1 MNKKINKVKSI
12 IAVALLLL
20 LCMCFLCGCT
30 PEEKEA
36 INVKYEIRYSG
47 SYCKA
52 NYSNY
57 YRGESYLDALDE
69 IRLYCE
75 DVNITAFEES
85 IEEDSERELNQI
97 LRSYDEDF
105 FDKKILVFAIYTGCP
120 YQIKGITLKSI
131 KLVEHCIRIELD
143 IDYNAG
149 FIATPMVMPSEQWVI
164 LAEIN
169 RSDLKYRYIESEYT
183 IYNFNIL

>member
-1 MNKKINKVKSI
+1 MNTKINKVKSI
-12 IAVALLLL
+12 VAVALLLL
-20 LCMCFLCGCT
+20 LCICFLCGCI

-57 YRGESYLDALDE
+57 HRGENSIKSLESLK
-69 IRLYCE
+69 LYCE

-105 FDKKILVFAIYTGCP
+105 FDKKALVFAIYTGCP

>member
-12 IAVALLLL
+12 VAAALLLL
-20 LCMCFLCGCT
+20 LCMCFLCACT

-52 NYSNY
+52 NYNNLF
-57 YRGESYLDALDE
+57 RGEQYIRSLDYLKY
-69 IRLYCE
+69 YCQFI
-75 DVNITAFEES
+75 NITAFEES
-85 IEEDSERELNQI
+85 AEEDSRSELNEI

-105 FDKKILVFAIYTGCP
+105 FKEKVLVFAIYTGGY
-120 YQIKGITLKSI
+120 YQTKNVTLKSI
-131 KLVEHCIRIELD
+131 KKIESSLQIELN
-143 IDYNAG
+143 IDYYAG
-149 FIATPMVMPSEQWVI
+149 FVSFTVGEADEQWVI

-169 RSDLKYRYIESEYT
+169 RSDLEYKRIERAFT